1 MEYRYDVFISYS
13 RKDAEV
19 ANQIYEELC
28 NNELDVFFDRQS
40 IRAESFPSKIAQ
52 GIKES
57 KVVLFLASK
66 NSVTANYAPDELV
79 YAKNNKPRNAI
90 IVYRIDSCVFPDDIE
105 LLFSSLNHR
114 DINADSFE
122 VVLDDIKQI
131 LAEGS
136 ISRIP
141 RVTKSTEIDTYFKE
155 LLDLWYNLDFYS
167 VIFQEIETG
176 CWKDNWNHHL
186 LLMKAYKS
194 VGDRKNF
201 GLLLNMYQTS
211 GIVYYPQ
218 FYGVISQ
225 VWNMIEYGYIKEAE
239 SHVKNL
245 LQATS
250 SASSKICSEVNYT
263 HILLLSGEHQEAL
276 NNYKDILQS
285 LDKPNRYSY
294 LLKDF
299 DTLNWIG
306 YNQMK
311 FDIISKV
318 CYNIG
323 YKPKRF
329 NTYLEGHFACIRYE
343 NTLCSHRWHWREN
356 RLHIILSF
364 RKFNNVGNSIYY
376 FVEYERNLLGKL
388 FDALPFGIDESD
400 TIQETGRAFCQYR
413 LTKRDGRLF
422 LEEYDPMSEIIS
434 CGEIMRLN
442 NKELHIK
449 ILDNGN
455 PQQMGKIRKYKAI
468 M

>member
-1 MEYRYDVFISYS
+1 MYDVFLSYS
-13 RKDAEV
+13 RKDADV

-28 NNELDVFFDRQS
+28 SNGLDVFFDRQS
-40 IRAESFPSKIAQ
+40 IRAENFPSRIAQ

-66 NSVTANYAPDELV
+66 NSVTANYAPDEIV

-90 IVYRIDSCVFPDDIE
+90 IVYRIDSCAFPDDIE

-122 VVLDDIKQI
+122 VILDDIKQI

-141 RVTKSTEIDTYFKE
+141 HVTKNTEIDSYFHE
-155 LLDLWYNLDFYS
+155 FLDLWYDKDFYS
-167 VIFQEIETG
+167 VIFQENETG
-176 CWKDNWNHHL
+176 CWKSNWNHHL
-186 LLMKAYKS
+186 LLMKAYKL
-194 VGDRKNF
+194 VGDRKNY
-201 GLLLNMYQTS
+201 GLLLNMYQAS
-211 GIVYYPQ
+211 GIVYYPK

-225 VWNMIEYGYIKEAE
+225 VWDMIEFGYIKEAKT
-239 SHVKNL
+239 HVKNL
-245 LQATS
+245 LQATNS
-250 SASSKICSEVNYT
+250 LSNKICSEVNYS

-285 LDKPNRYSY
+285 LDRLERYSY

-306 YNQMK
+306 YNQLN
-311 FDIISKV
+311 FGVISSI
-318 CYNIG
+318 CHNIG
-323 YKPKRF
+323 YKLKRF
-329 NTYLEGHFACIRYE
+329 NTNLEGHLACTRYE
-343 NTLCSHRWHWREN
+343 NTLCSHRWHWRES

-364 RKFNNVGNSIYY
+364 RRFNNVGNSIYY
-376 FVEYERNLLGKL
+376 FVEYDRNLLGKL
-388 FDALPFGIDESD
+388 FDALPFGVDESD
-400 TIQETGRAFCQYR
+400 TIQGMDKAFCQYR
-413 LTKRDGRLF
+413 LTKLNDRLF

-434 CGEIMRLN
+434 CGEIIRLN
-442 NKELHIK
+442 SKELHIK

-455 PQQMGKIRKYKAI
+455 PQLAGKIRKYKAI
-468 M
+468 T